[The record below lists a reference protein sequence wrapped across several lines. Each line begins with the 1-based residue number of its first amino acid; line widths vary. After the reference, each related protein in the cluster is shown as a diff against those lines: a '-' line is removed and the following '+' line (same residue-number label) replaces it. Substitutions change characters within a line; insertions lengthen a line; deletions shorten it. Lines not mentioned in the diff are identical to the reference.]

1 MSLVK
6 TLVKLALLAAL
17 VAAVAGAVMVLRR
30 PDGSSDVAT
39 DEWPDVPQNPAA

>member
-17 VAAVAGAVMVLRR
+17 VAAIAGAVMVLRR
-30 PDGSSDVAT
+30 SDGSPDVAT
-39 DEWPDVPQNPAA
+39 DEWPDVPENPAA